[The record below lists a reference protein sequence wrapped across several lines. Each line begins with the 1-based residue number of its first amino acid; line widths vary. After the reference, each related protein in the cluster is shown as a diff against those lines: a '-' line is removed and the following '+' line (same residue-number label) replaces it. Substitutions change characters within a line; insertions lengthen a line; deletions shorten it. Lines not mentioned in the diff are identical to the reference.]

1 MTEEKIKRINDAVS
15 VHPDFP
21 KPGIDFK
28 NIFPVLRNPSLFKD
42 LIDVMVESVSK
53 NAEGVKKIVG
63 LDARGFLFGP
73 MIAQALG
80 IGFVPVRKAGK
91 LPGATHS
98 ITYKLEYGQ
107 DTFEVEQDS
116 VKQGEKVVIVDDL
129 LATGGTMKAA
139 YDLVN
144 KAGGEVLQCLV
155 VMELVDLRGRDK
167 VPNTTVTSLIKY

>member
-1 MTEEKIKRINDAVS
+1 MTEERIKRIKDAVS
-15 VHPDFP
+15 EHPDFP
-21 KPGIDFK
+21 KPGIIFK
-28 NIFPVLRNPSLFKD
+28 NVFPVLRNPSLFKD
-42 LIDVMVESVSK
+42 LIDVMVESVRK
-53 NAEGVKKIVG
+53 NADGVKLIVG

-80 IGFVPVRKAGK
+80 VGFAPVRKAGK

-107 DTFEVEQDS
+107 DTFEIEKDALT
-116 VKQGEKVVIVDDL
+116 QGEKVVIVDDL

-155 VMELVDLRGRDK
+155 IIELADLCGRDK
-167 VPNTTVTSLIKY
+167 VPNTTVTSLINY